1 MHEGTRQEVI
11 TNRSSNRSFGLV
23 MMTFFLLI
31 AALPLFSGHQVRLW
45 ALGIAAAF
53 AGLGI
58 RDSKVLTPLNR
69 VWFKVGLL
77 IHKGTSPIIL
87 GFMFYVVLTPVA
99 LILWVFSVDL
109 LKLKFEPNKKT
120 YWIDRSPPG
129 PRPESLGDLF

>member
-77 IHKGTSPIIL
+77 IHKVTSPIIL